1 MAAPPTSLC
10 RDITEMTKLDEGWM
24 RKKLIKRRKRYR
36 ARLSKLIPQKRNQRQ
51 SEHITYFFS
60 FLSSSTPQ
68 SFGLF
73 VVLPEP
79 TPELVELYKKF
90 KDERSKLGQTR
101 ISGLKKIIERERE
114 DAELEK
120 QTIVSRYY
128 YSDSLLFTH
137 RLNVPLGRL
146 PR

>member
-1 MAAPPTSLC
+1 MAAPPASLL
-10 RDITEMTKLDEGWM
+10 RDITKMTKLDEGWI

-36 ARLSKLIPQKRNQRQ
+36 ARLSKLIPQKRSQRQ
-51 SEHITYFFS
+51 SEQLTLIFLL

-68 SFGLF
+68 FYGLF

-90 KDERSKLGQTR
+90 KDERSKLGQAR
-101 ISGLKKIIERERE
+101 ISGLKQIIERERE

-120 QTIVSRYY
+120 QAIVSRY
-128 YSDSLLFTH
+128 
-137 RLNVPLGRL
+137 
-146 PR
+146 